1 VFTAGASLGV
11 MTVTS
16 IDSGSL
22 AVNQVIAGGALPVG
36 SIIQQQLSGTT
47 GGLGTYLLG
56 LPQTVA
62 SRPMLGNGVSW
73 NNMLAILNAIPPGK
87 GCFPTGNYTNLLV
100 SSDMLVQYDALN
112 LNPVPLKLYLGL
124 PSAIS
129 TAVINSDT
137 NDGTQSFARKNAP
150 GVGGPYSGRV
160 YASGPSYA
168 YQFNGADNIHTG
180 DYGSSRWGEVE
191 GYVRWCVQDKGIA
204 WTPLWRPL
212 TGGAITRS
220 GQVVTV
226 PFARPAGPDF
236 AAGVMSF
243 QSNADDGI
251 KTWPQNGFHV
261 KRGGTDLTVAPTIS
275 GMNVLLTITEA
286 INAGDALEVS
296 YCWYGPGGTNPGI
309 STGVGGNL
317 VMRGPPSVLYPSG
330 WNGVAKT
337 IECWAW
343 PFIETV
349 TV

>member
-1 VFTAGASLGV
+1 
-11 MTVTS
+11 
-16 IDSGSL
+16 
-22 AVNQVIAGGALPVG
+22 
-36 SIIQQQLSGTT
+36 
-47 GGLGTYLLG
+47 
-56 LPQTVA
+56 
-62 SRPMLGNGVSW
+62 
-73 NNMLAILNAIPPGK
+73 
-87 GCFPTGNYTNLLV
+87 
-100 SSDMLVQYDALN
+100 
-112 LNPVPLKLYLGL
+112 
-124 PSAIS
+124 
-129 TAVINSDT
+129 
-137 NDGTQSFARKNAP
+137 
-150 GVGGPYSGRV
+150 
-160 YASGPSYA
+160 
-168 YQFNGADNIHTG
+168 
-180 DYGSSRWGEVE
+180 
-191 GYVRWCVQDKGIA
+191 VQDKGIA